1 MNLWN
6 TGYLAGALIAGMLIP
21 IQTGYNTQLGR
32 ALNGPVY
39 STMAVFAAAI
49 ATTVII
55 ALLMRTPLPA
65 VADAARAPA
74 LSWVAGGALGAIYI
88 VALTIVAPKLGA
100 AATVALVVSGQMIC
114 SAIID
119 HFGLL
124 GFPVHEVSALRMLG
138 FVLMAGGVVLVR
150 LF

>member
-49 ATTVII
+49 ATTVVI
-55 ALLMRTPLPA
+55 ALLLRVPIPA
-65 VADAARAPA
+65 LADAARAPL

-100 AATVALVVSGQMIC
+100 AATVALVVSGQMLC

-124 GFPVHEVSALRMLG
+124 GFPVHEVTTLRMLG